1 MKTCSEF
8 RAVGRATLSGRW
20 NEAALLTFVYIVIA
34 GLFNAIFGGAV
45 SLMATGAGSLLTIL
59 LFPMAWGFGM
69 TFLALS
75 RNEDNDP
82 FEISHLFDGYRG
94 SQTFRRI
101 FLTELLRNVY
111 ILLWTLLLI
120 VPGIVKALA
129 YSLTPYILR
138 DYPELENNAAIELSM
153 QMMQG
158 RKMKLF
164 LLELSFIGWAILSIF
179 TFCIGFFWLVPY
191 MQASLAN
198 FYEDA
203 KSDYEL
209 ING

>member
-8 RAVGRATLSGRW
+8 RAAGRAILSGRW
-20 NEAALLTFVYIVIA
+20 SEAALLTFVYVVIA
-34 GLFNAIFGGAV
+34 GLFNAAVGGAM
-45 SLMATGAGSLLTIL
+45 SLALKGSGNLLAIL
-59 LFPMAWGFGM
+59 LLPMAWGFAM

-75 RNEDNDP
+75 RKEDNDP

-94 SQTFRRI
+94 SQTFGRI

-138 DYPELENNAAIELSM
+138 DHPELENNAAIELSM
-153 QMMQG
+153 RMMQG

-164 LLELSFIGWAILSIF
+164 LLVLSFIGWLILSF
-179 TFCIGFFWLVPY
+179 LTLGFGFFWLIPY
-191 MQASLAN
+191 MQATMVD

>member
-8 RAVGRATLSGRW
+8 RAAGRAILSGRW
-20 NEAALLTFVYIVIA
+20 SEAALLTFVYVVIA
-34 GLFNAIFGGAV
+34 GLFNGLVGGAA
-45 SLMATGAGSLLTIL
+45 SLAFQGTGSLLSIL
-59 LFPMAWGFGM
+59 LLPMGWGFAM

-75 RNEDNDP
+75 RQEDNDP

-101 FLTELLRNVY
+101 FFTELLRNVY
-111 ILLWTLLLI
+111 VLLWTLLLI
-120 VPGIVKALA
+120 IPGIVKELS
-129 YSLTPYILR
+129 YGLTSYILR

-153 QMMQG
+153 KMMQG

-164 LLELSFIGWAILSIF
+164 LLKLSFIGWAILSIL
-179 TFCIGFFWLVPY
+179 TLCIGFFWLVPY
-191 MQASLAN
+191 VQATMAN
-198 FYEDA
+198 FYEEA

-209 ING
+209 INN